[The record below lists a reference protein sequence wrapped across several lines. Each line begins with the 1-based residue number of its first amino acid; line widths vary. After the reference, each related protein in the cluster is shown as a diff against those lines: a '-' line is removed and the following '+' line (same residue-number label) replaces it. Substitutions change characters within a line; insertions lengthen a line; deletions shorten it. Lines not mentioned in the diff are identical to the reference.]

1 MISGNNA
8 FNIVYIV
15 IMGALI
21 NPLYN
26 EFITYLEGQEKEKCV
41 LWVLAQ
47 LEKKTLDIV
56 QLYNEI
62 ISPAQYSGFCRS
74 EQKEIS
80 IWEEHVRTAI
90 IRTIIEC
97 CYPFIFKEREEL
109 YGASYQGKVVIL
121 CPPGELHEIGARMAA
136 DFFSLCGFQVLF
148 VGANTPLDDILNVI
162 KYSQPKY
169 VGISVTNQ
177 YNLIEARDGIVKILE
192 LKKDVP
198 FFKLILGGQA
208 CRRNYEACLKLGAD
222 LILDT
227 FNDIRNLNEGKF

>member
-1 MISGNNA
+1 
-8 FNIVYIV
+8 
-15 IMGALI
+15 MGALI
-21 NPLYN
+21 NPLYD
-26 EFITYLEGQEKEKCV
+26 EFITYLEGQEKERCV
-41 LWVLAQ
+41 LWVMSH
-47 LEKKTLDIV
+47 LEKKILDIV

-62 ISPAQYSGFCRS
+62 ITPAQYAVICRS
-74 EQKEIS
+74 EQKEICV
-80 IWEEHVRTAI
+80 WEEHVRTAI

-97 CYPFIFKEREEL
+97 CYPYVIRERNEI
-109 YGASYQGKVVIL
+109 YASTYQGKIVIL
-121 CPPGELHEIGARMAA
+121 CPPGEFHEIGARMAA

-177 YNLIEARDGIVKILE
+177 YNLIEAREGIVKILE
-192 LKKDVP
+192 LKKEVP

-208 CRRNYEACLKLGAD
+208 CRRNHEACRKLGVD

-227 FNDIRNLNEGKF
+227 FIDIKSLTEGKF